1 MQIEFSLLF
10 YIFLFE
16 IIALYN
22 MLNNTQII
30 YKRKLANIYTPMSSF
45 NCIPKVSFILDEL
58 TFHVKYAIVVH
69 C

>member
-1 MQIEFSLLF
+1 
-10 YIFLFE
+10 
-16 IIALYN
+16 

-58 TFHVKYAIVVH
+58 TFHVKYPIVSH